1 MLLAHGANTS
11 AIDIDIDE
19 ELGLKL
25 PMVEEVEP
33 AEPDLPAEQ
42 EKPYET

>member
-33 AEPDLPAEQ
+33 DEPAEQ